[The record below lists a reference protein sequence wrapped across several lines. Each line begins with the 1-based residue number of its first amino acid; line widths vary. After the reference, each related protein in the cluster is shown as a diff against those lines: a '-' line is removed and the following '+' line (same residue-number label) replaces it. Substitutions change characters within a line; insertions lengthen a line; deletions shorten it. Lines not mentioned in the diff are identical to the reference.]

1 MQRKLSKRFFSAYS
15 YGDVAERKGKGS
27 QPTVVTFLPLL
38 STRRAAFQRRE
49 RAARSCT
56 QNKRQAELYRSP
68 KNTRRCAI
76 NRPRKATPFSKL
88 WDCVIRSG
96 EVAKNIAPN
105 RFDNRKALTR
115 SIYDCRGRE
124 FSLCRYI
131 SRALNAETPKSR
143 FSPVAPTNAARNEFI
158 ESWFSFSWTFSR
170 TSKWTLS
177 PGTATA
183 CDCLEL
189 CHVWCRFRNFWTTAK
204 VGPEKGSHSA
214 TRKPCRPLA
223 EVELN
228 FHN

>member
-1 MQRKLSKRFFSAYS
+1 MQRKLSKRLLFCFFIR
-15 YGDVAERKGKGS
+15 DVAERKGKGS

-38 STRRAAFQRRE
+38 STRRTALQRRE
-49 RAARSCT
+49 REARSCT
-56 QNKRQAELYRSP
+56 QNKRQAKFYRSP

-124 FSLCRYI
+124 FSSCRFI
-131 SRALNAETPKSR
+131 LPGFERRDTEKLLLARCTL
-143 FSPVAPTNAARNEFI
+143 TNATRNKFI
-158 ESWFSFSWTFSR
+158 ESWFSFSWTFSQ
-170 TSKWTLS
+170 TSTWNVVTRDCDSVWLSGTLPFLVFVS
-177 PGTATA
+177 KTLNCSKNWYRAFKEPFST
-183 CDCLEL
+183 
-189 CHVWCRFRNFWTTAK
+189 
-204 VGPEKGSHSA
+204 P
-214 TRKPCRPLA
+214 A
-223 EVELN
+223 EVESN